1 MFWLEKLGSTWSLVK
16 QLIFEVTVTAQKK
29 IYRVLHDL
37 YKFQVKSRRSTNL
50 HVGYI
55 SVRRYISSILQ
66 TYSEKRFFQL
76 LAMKR

>member
-50 HVGYI
+50 HVGYV
-55 SVRRYISSILQ
+55 VRRYISSILQ